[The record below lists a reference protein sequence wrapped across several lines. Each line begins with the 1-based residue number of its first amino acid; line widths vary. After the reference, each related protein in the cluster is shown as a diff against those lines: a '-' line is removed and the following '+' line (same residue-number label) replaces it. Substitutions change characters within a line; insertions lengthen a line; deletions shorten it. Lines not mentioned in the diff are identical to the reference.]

1 MVFAFLRTGL
11 RQMWR
16 HRRVL
21 LIYYLFNLLAG
32 VLLTIPWRGTLKDF
46 IGSSL
51 MGESLAGK
59 LDPHFLI
66 EFLLLGFFL
75 SIMFEENFMD

>member
-32 VLLTIPWRGTLKDF
+32 VLLTIPWR
-46 IGSSL
+46 
-51 MGESLAGK
+51 AAR
-59 LDPHFLI
+59 
-66 EFLLLGFFL
+66 
-75 SIMFEENFMD
+75 